1 MGKASRGKKQR
12 NRDTAD
18 AWSAAKA
25 ARTANQARVDTRN
38 LLRDNM
44 WVHTMLA
51 SDVNNRMGEL
61 KAVLS
66 HSNVPEQHRENLA
79 FAMMIGEQ
87 GWKPPWPPGP
97 AQAARWQTQ
106 QVLQLLAQAEV
117 LVISPA
123 AHAAVMAAAS
133 TLEAADVATLDKDRD
148 ILIPT
153 GVLVL
158 PEPVI
163 VENRGGS
170 LSDIRAF
177 GWQPVTQ
184 HQVLPD
190 AQYPGIQLTCFMDR
204 DGPVQPESWR
214 TVVAQARATG
224 SPLPPLVPDG
234 IYGLRADGA
243 LSAASREQHAS
254 LSEEHRS
261 LNTALNQVAEY
272 NAVPPERVNG
282 TADGS
287 PTHTTTSRPATHSH
301 SGAWPPKGSL
311 SSDLPESPARTLPKR
326 GPVRAVLTRTC
337 AHSAGLQIPAQRS
350 AEDEGSSR
358 AYQHRWTVR
367 MHKVRQCSSPAVRDW
382 KAGTRTPLPRNGF
395 PAATERSA
403 SWGCSSPSPS
413 WSASCMP

>member
-12 NRDTAD
+12 NRDSAGT
-18 AWSAAKA
+18 WSAAKA
-25 ARTANQARVDTRN
+25 ARTAHQARADTRK
-38 LLRDNM
+38 LLLDNV
-44 WVHTMLA
+44 WVHAMLA
-51 SDVNNRMGEL
+51 SNMNNRMAEL
-61 KAVLS
+61 NAVLG
-66 HSNVPEQHRENLA
+66 HSDGPEQHRENLA
-79 FAMMIGEQ
+79 FAMMIGKQ

-106 QVLQLLAQAEV
+106 QVLHLLDQAEV

-133 TLEAADVATLDKDRD
+133 TLEPADVATLDKDRD

-214 TVVAQARATG
+214 MAVAQARATG

-243 LSAASREQHAS
+243 LSTASSEQHAS

-272 NAVPPERVNG
+272 NAVPPEEGQWDGGRILDAYDDFAARYAFAFWRLAAQG
-282 TADGS
+282 ITALGS
-287 PTHTTTSRPATHSH
+287 PVEPGTPAYEARPGETR
-301 SGAWPPKGSL
+301 PDP
-311 SSDLPESPARTLPKR
+311 D
-326 GPVRAVLTRTC
+326 VRVIRL
-337 AHSAGLQIPAQRS
+337 AHQIPAQRS
-350 AEDEGSSR
+350 AGDEGSSR
-358 AYQHRWTVR
+358 AYHHRWTVR
-367 MHKVRQCSSPAVRDW
+367 MHKVRQWYPSTQEHRLIWRGPYIKGPADAPFMIGE
-382 KAGTRTPLPRNGF
+382 KAY
-395 PAATERSA
+395 AVD
-403 SWGCSSPSPS
+403 
-413 WSASCMP
+413 

>member
-12 NRDTAD
+12 NRDTAGT
-18 AWSAAKA
+18 WSAAKA
-25 ARTANQARVDTRN
+25 ARTAHQARADTRR
-38 LLRDNM
+38 LLRDNV
-44 WVHTMLA
+44 WVHAMLT
-51 SDVNNRMGEL
+51 SNVNNRMAEL
-61 KAVLS
+61 KAVLG
-66 HSNVPEQHRENLA
+66 HSDVPEQHRENLA
-79 FAMMIGEQ
+79 FAMMIGKQ

-106 QVLQLLAQAEV
+106 QVLQLLARAEV

-133 TLEAADVATLDKDRD
+133 TLEPADVATLDKDRD

-184 HQVLPD
+184 YQVLPN

-214 TVVAQARATG
+214 MAVAQARATG

-243 LSAASREQHAS
+243 LSTASNEQHAE
-254 LSEEHRS
+254 LSERHRS
-261 LNTALNQVAEY
+261 MNTALNQVAEY
-272 NAVPPERVNG
+272 NAVPPEEGQWDGGRIVDVYDDFAFRYAFAFWRLAAQGITALGSSAEPGTSAYEARPEEARPDPDVRVI
-282 TADGS
+282 
-287 PTHTTTSRPATHSH
+287 R
-301 SGAWPPKGSL
+301 L
-311 SSDLPESPARTLPKR
+311 
-326 GPVRAVLTRTC
+326 
-337 AHSAGLQIPAQRS
+337 AHQIPAQRS
-350 AEDEGSSR
+350 AEDESGSSR
-358 AYQHRWTVR
+358 AYHHRWTVR
-367 MHKVRQCSSPAVRDW
+367 MHKVRQWYPSTQEHRLIWRGPYIKGPADAPFMIGE
-382 KAGTRTPLPRNGF
+382 KAY
-395 PAATERSA
+395 AVD
-403 SWGCSSPSPS
+403 
-413 WSASCMP
+413 